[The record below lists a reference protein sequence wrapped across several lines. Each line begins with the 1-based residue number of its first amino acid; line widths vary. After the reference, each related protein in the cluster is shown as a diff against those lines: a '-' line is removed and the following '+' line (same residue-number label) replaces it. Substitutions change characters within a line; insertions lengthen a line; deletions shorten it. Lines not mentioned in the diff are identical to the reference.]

1 MGDMSDSNMDTLYHW
16 AFDYHI
22 SDSLPSELEND
33 RTKLIEMVDMI
44 ESCIGK
50 EFEDDKQAF
59 RVVNGRDPT
68 DEELSKIHAPFTVY
82 DPLRK
87 QILLECIKRCL
98 EKHTEIDE
106 KVRLNLS
113 VRLWAGCLDA
123 ANTLALK
130 MPSGPI
136 TGEMRSTVF
145 TEKIDALASK
155 DSIYKKGVE
164 IACMWRPSPIISFD
178 GVPKSSPAR
187 KYEREWI
194 TREGT
199 RQIKFCER

>member
-1 MGDMSDSNMDTLYHW
+1 MSDSNMDTLYHW
-16 AFDYHI
+16 AFDYP
-22 SDSLPSELEND
+22 SLDSLPTELESD
-33 RTKLIEMVDMI
+33 RVKLIEIVDMI
-44 ESCIGK
+44 ESCTGK

-59 RVVNGRDPT
+59 RVINGRDPT
-68 DEELSKIHAPFTVY
+68 DEELPQIHAPFIAY

-87 QILLECIKRCL
+87 QILLDCIKRCL
-98 EKHTEIDE
+98 EKNTEIDE

-123 ANTLALK
+123 ANKLAIK
-130 MPSGPI
+130 TPSGPI

-145 TEKIDALASK
+145 TERIDALAHK
-155 DSIYKKGVE
+155 DSIYRKGVE

-187 KYEREWI
+187 KYEQEWI

-199 RQIKFCER
+199 RQMKFCNG